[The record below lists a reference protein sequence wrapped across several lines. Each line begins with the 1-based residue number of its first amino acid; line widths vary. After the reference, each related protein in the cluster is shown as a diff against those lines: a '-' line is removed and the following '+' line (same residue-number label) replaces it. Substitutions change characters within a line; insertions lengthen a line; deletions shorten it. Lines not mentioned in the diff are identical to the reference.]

1 VQELAGGR
9 YVLERPLGRGG
20 MAVVMLGRDT
30 ALDRSVAVKLLAD
43 SVRGDRELRERFLRE
58 GRFAA
63 QLSHPNV
70 VAVYDTGEED
80 GQPYIVM
87 EYVDGVTLADEV
99 HRRGPL
105 PADEVAELG
114 RQACAGLAH
123 AHERG
128 VVHRDVKPQ
137 NLLLDRGGTLKV
149 ADFGIA
155 RAGDVSGTLTQA
167 GTLLGTAAYMAPE
180 TIHGEPATAS
190 SDVYSLGAVLYELA
204 TGRAPRQVTTIADL
218 TRDEPTPL
226 PGAHVDGLPAQLE
239 ATIMRCL
246 EPDPSRRPPSAAALA
261 AELGGSPGDA
271 PTRPLGGTI
280 SQRPTRRLQQPARH
294 RTRSRA
300 PLWAAAAL
308 GALVLL
314 AVVALGGG
322 GEPPPP
328 ARVEPVPAGSTPS
341 EQARSLSAWL
351 RDNAARAG

>member
-1 VQELAGGR
+1 MTAQELAGGR

-87 EYVDGVTLADEV
+87 EYVDGVSLAEEV

-114 RQACAGLAH
+114 RQASAGLAH

-137 NLLLDRGGTLKV
+137 NLLLDRAGTLKV

-155 RAGDVSGTLTQA
+155 RAGDVSATLTQA

-180 TIHGEPATAS
+180 TVQGEPATAS

-218 TRDEPTPL
+218 ARDEPTPL
-226 PGAHVDGLPAQLE
+226 PGEHVDGLPAQLE
-239 ATIMRCL
+239 TTIMRCL
-246 EPDPSRRPPSAAALA
+246 EPDPSRRPSSAGALA
-261 AELGGSPGDA
+261 QELGAPPTA
-271 PTRPLGGTI
+271 PTL
-280 SQRPTRRLQQPARH
+280 SQRPTEVVRVH
-294 RTRSRA
+294 RSRSRA
-300 PLWAAAAL
+300 WLVAAGAA
-308 GALVLL
+308 
-314 AVVALGGG
+314 AVVAVVAALALRDG
-322 GEPPPP
+322 GETPPGPP
-328 ARVEPVPAGSTPS
+328 AVAPVPAGASPA
-341 EQARSLSAWL
+341 EDARSLADWL
-351 RDNAARAG
+351 RANAG

>member
-70 VAVYDTGEED
+70 VAVFDTGEDD

-87 EYVDGVTLADEV
+87 EYVDGASLAEEV

-105 PADEVAELG
+105 PAEEVAELG
-114 RQACAGLAH
+114 RQASAGLAH

-137 NLLLDRGGTLKV
+137 NLLLARDGTLKV

-155 RAGDVSGTLTQA
+155 RAGDVSATLTQA

-180 TIHGEPATAS
+180 AVRGEPATAS

-204 TGRAPRQVTTIADL
+204 TGRTPRQVTTIADL

-226 PGAHVDGLPAQLE
+226 PGEHVDGLPAELE
-239 ATIMRCL
+239 TTIMRCL
-246 EPDPSRRPPSAAALA
+246 EPDPARRPPSAAALA
-261 AELGGSPGDA
+261 EELGAPAAA
-271 PTRPLGGTI
+271 PTLSR
-280 SQRPTRRLQQPARH
+280 RPTEVVRVH
-294 RTRSRA
+294 RSRSRA
-300 PLWAAAAL
+300 WLAAAAAAAL
-308 GALVLL
+308 V
-314 AVVALGGG
+314 AVVAALALRDGDEAASG
-322 GEPPPP
+322 PP
-328 ARVEPVPAGSTPS
+328 AVAPVPTGAGPA
-341 EQARSLSAWL
+341 EDARSLAEWL
-351 RDNAARAG
+351 RANAG

>member
-1 VQELAGGR
+1 LTVQALAGGR
-9 YVLERPLGRGG
+9 YVLQRPLGRGG

-30 ALDRSVAVKLLAD
+30 ALDRGVAVKLLAD
-43 SVRGDRELRERFLRE
+43 GVRGDRELRERFLRE

-87 EYVDGVTLADEV
+87 EYVDGVSLAEEV

-114 RQACAGLAH
+114 RQASAGLAH
-123 AHERG
+123 AHGRG
-128 VVHRDVKPQ
+128 LVHRDVKPQ

-180 TIHGEPATAS
+180 TVRGEPATAS

-204 TGRAPRQVTTIADL
+204 TGKAPRQVTTIADL

-226 PGAHVDGLPAQLE
+226 PGELVDGLPAQLE
-239 ATIMRCL
+239 TTIMRCL
-246 EPDPSRRPPSAAALA
+246 DPDPSRRPPSAAALA
-261 AELGGSPGDA
+261 QELGA
-271 PTRPLGGTI
+271 PPAAPMLSR
-280 SQRPTRRLQQPARH
+280 RPTEVVRVH
-294 RTRSRA
+294 RSRSRA
-300 PLWAAAAL
+300 WLAAVGAAAVLAGLAAL
-308 GALVLL
+308 SFTDGD
-314 AVVALGGG
+314 
-322 GEPPPP
+322 EPPAQP
-328 ARVEPVPAGSTPS
+328 AVEPVPAGAGPA
-341 EQARSLSAWL
+341 EEARNLAEWL
-351 RDNAARAG
+351 RANAG